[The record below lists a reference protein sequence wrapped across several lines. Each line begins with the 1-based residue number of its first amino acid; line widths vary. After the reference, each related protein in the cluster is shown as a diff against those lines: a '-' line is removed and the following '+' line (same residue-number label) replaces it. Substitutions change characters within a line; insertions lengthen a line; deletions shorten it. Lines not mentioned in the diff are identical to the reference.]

1 VEAAS
6 TPLPVGGHALT
17 TRGAGLRHLPNE
29 LLAVAS
35 LALSATVAGIVF
47 GAGGVEEAGGR
58 AALHALVVGV
68 PVATGL
74 YAVRHARTERFGR
87 LLIVVGLVW
96 SLAIL
101 AESSSSLAYST
112 GRVVAWLIFPLLVY
126 LMLSFP
132 EGRLTGRRDRFL
144 FRAVTAVIV
153 VLYIGSALISED
165 YPQAT
170 PWAGCDAD
178 CPANAFM
185 ALSSEPAFVDAVLG
199 PVRDV
204 LGILVLAGVSISLAV
219 RLRGGT
225 MTRQAATVPVLAMG
239 IVSVAVLVGFIVA
252 RRAEPDSGL
261 AEALGWIWG
270 LCLPAIAAAFLLGL
284 LQRRLVMSHLLSAMT
299 TALRR
304 PLDAG
309 QIIGVLRSTVG
320 PAAVAVLAWDP
331 AAERWR
337 DEANNAVDIWTVLAP
352 GRSLR
357 VVNDDS
363 GPVAAVVL
371 DAGEDADDELVD
383 AILSGAEMALR
394 GARLRSDLEA
404 SLGDLEESRKR
415 IATAASVERRRIERD
430 LHDGAQ
436 QRLIAMRMRLS
447 LAEDLL
453 QDDPRAAAEAI
464 HDLGRDV
471 DLALEEIRSL
481 AHGIYPALLAD
492 RGLTDALLSVA
503 RRAPLDVQVRAT
515 GLSRHS
521 SEIESAVYFSC
532 LEALQNVIKHGGEAA
547 RAWIELRQDGALR
560 FTVSDDGSGFDVAQ
574 TDGGAGLRN
583 MRDRIESLGGELA
596 VTSAPGAGTRIEGSV
611 PLGS

>member
-1 VEAAS
+1 
-6 TPLPVGGHALT
+6 
-17 TRGAGLRHLPNE
+17 
-29 LLAVAS
+29 
-35 LALSATVAGIVF
+35 
-47 GAGGVEEAGGR
+47 
-58 AALHALVVGV
+58 
-68 PVATGL
+68 
-74 YAVRHARTERFGR
+74 
-87 LLIVVGLVW
+87 
-96 SLAIL
+96 
-101 AESSSSLAYST
+101 
-112 GRVVAWLIFPLLVY
+112 
-126 LMLSFP
+126 
-132 EGRLTGRRDRFL
+132 
-144 FRAVTAVIV
+144 
-153 VLYIGSALISED
+153 
-165 YPQAT
+165 
-170 PWAGCDAD
+170 
-178 CPANAFM
+178 
-185 ALSSEPAFVDAVLG
+185 
-199 PVRDV
+199 
-204 LGILVLAGVSISLAV
+204 
-219 RLRGGT
+219 
-225 MTRQAATVPVLAMG
+225 
-239 IVSVAVLVGFIVA
+239 
-252 RRAEPDSGL
+252 
-261 AEALGWIWG
+261 
-270 LCLPAIAAAFLLGL
+270 
-284 LQRRLVMSHLLSAMT
+284 
-299 TALRR
+299 
-304 PLDAG
+304 
-309 QIIGVLRSTVG
+309 
-320 PAAVAVLAWDP
+320 
-331 AAERWR
+331 
-337 DEANNAVDIWTVLAP
+337 
-352 GRSLR
+352 
-357 VVNDDS
+357 
-363 GPVAAVVL
+363 
-371 DAGEDADDELVD
+371 
-383 AILSGAEMALR
+383 MALR